1 MAAATART
9 EKLDLRVSAAAKRA
23 LKAAAIASR
32 QSVSEFV
39 LDSALTRAEQLLADQ
54 TRIVLSGPQWEA
66 FVAALDAP
74 PSAPP
79 ARLRRLMGEPSLFE
93 R

>member
-1 MAAATART
+1 MSSPNART

-23 LKAAAIASR
+23 LREAAQASH
-32 QSVSEFV
+32 QSLSEFV
-39 LDSALTRAEQLLADQ
+39 LTSALARAEQLLAEQ
-54 TRIVLSGPQWEA
+54 TVIRLSPSDWDR

-74 PSAPP
+74 PSVAG
-79 ARLRRLMGEPSLFE
+79 RLDELMREPSVFE

>member
-1 MAAATART
+1 MASSTART
-9 EKLDLRVSAAAKRA
+9 EKLDLRVSAATKRA
-23 LKAAAIASR
+23 LKEAAIAAR

-54 TRIVLSGPQWEA
+54 TRIVLSGPDWER

-74 PSAPP
+74 PEPSP
-79 ARLRRLMGEPSLFE
+79 RLERLMREPSVFE

>member
-1 MAAATART
+1 MATSTART
-9 EKLDLRVSAAAKRA
+9 EKLDLRVSPVAKRT
-23 LKAAAIASR
+23 LREAAVASR

-54 TRIVLSGPQWEA
+54 TRIVLSGPQWDS
-66 FVAALDAP
+66 FIAALDAP
-74 PSAPP
+74 PAAPSE
-79 ARLRRLMGEPSLFE
+79 RLSRLLHEPSVFE